1 MLLFLPAGVDNDIY
15 VPKLNR
21 VTNYKDFVVN
31 ENCTFVR

>member
-1 MLLFLPAGVDNDIY
+1 MLLFLPAGVDIN
-15 VPKLNR
+15 VPKQNR